1 MLLNVRHVT
10 QYVYDEPV
18 RESVMEVWMQ
28 PLRTLTQTPIS
39 FELSVDP
46 AVKAFNYADVYGNQ
60 VHHFDVPQ
68 PHNTLRIE
76 SHATVETVAATPLPA
91 ALGLEAWDQLVSES
105 VRGDCWDF
113 LRPDGFTT
121 GSPAL
126 DAFVQGRGLQGA
138 RWRRLQS
145 LRQSSRDIAGG
156 LDAGPH
162 IRKACR
168 VAARRARQLISRIS
182 APSPRPLRTDS
193 TLRRSQASAPSARPA
208 AKTANVPHRK
218 MRNT

>member
-68 PHNTLRIE
+68 PHNKLRIE
-76 SHATVETVAATPLPA
+76 SHATVETVAATPLSA
-91 ALGLEAWDQLVSES
+91 ALGLARCYLASKSRWRSA
-105 VRGDCWDF
+105 
-113 LRPDGFTT
+113 T
-121 GSPAL
+121 GSQAPLAL
-126 DAFVQGRGLQGA
+126 L
-138 RWRRLQS
+138 
-145 LRQSSRDIAGG
+145 
-156 LDAGPH
+156 
-162 IRKACR
+162 
-168 VAARRARQLISRIS
+168 
-182 APSPRPLRTDS
+182 PLRFRWPPVQSGTS
-193 TLRRSQASAPSARPA
+193 RRE
-208 AKTANVPHRK
+208 
-218 MRNT
+218 